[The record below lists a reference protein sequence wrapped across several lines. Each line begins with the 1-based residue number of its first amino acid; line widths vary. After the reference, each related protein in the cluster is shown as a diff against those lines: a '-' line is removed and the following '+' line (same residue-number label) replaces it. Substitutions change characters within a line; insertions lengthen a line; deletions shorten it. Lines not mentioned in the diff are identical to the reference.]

1 MTVGFFKVYALAV
14 DASSS
19 YADAMI
25 PRVRLISNIERRYGE
40 FDEKI
45 SSLAVLSVHYPAIG
59 RLSELHKFQD
69 RYARVDMQLL
79 FKDWNF

>member
-1 MTVGFFKVYALAV
+1 MTAGLFKVYALAI

-25 PRVRLISNIERRYGE
+25 PRVGLISNVERGYGE

-45 SSLAVLSVHYPAIG
+45 SSLAVLSVHYPAMFIHCDNS
-59 RLSELHKFQD
+59 LFEVF
-69 RYARVDMQLL
+69 RVWRRTSIVVLIS
-79 FKDWNF
+79 